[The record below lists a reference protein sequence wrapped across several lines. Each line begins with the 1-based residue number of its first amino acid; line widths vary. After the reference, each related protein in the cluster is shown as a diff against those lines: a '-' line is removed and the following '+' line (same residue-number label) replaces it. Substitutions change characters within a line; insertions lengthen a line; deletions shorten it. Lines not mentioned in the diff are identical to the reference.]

1 MTTDE
6 ILTEARDA
14 LAEDVILAEW
24 CTAQF
29 GKGPLIMLGLD
40 DKNPP
45 DEGDYPLVT
54 IIGIDQERGSSK
66 RETDWRLHLG
76 VGVVN
81 SEIVSTDSVKT
92 FTGMLQAEQMREIA
106 ENALYRAGLK
116 DVNTTGESSSE
127 SYHPLYVS
135 YSMVNVSMLKS
146 NRRALP

>member
-6 ILTEARDA
+6 LLIAARDA
-14 LAEDVILAEW
+14 LAADAALSEW
-24 CTAQF
+24 CVDRF
-29 GKGPLIMLGLD
+29 GKAPLVMLGLD

-45 DEGDYPLVT
+45 DEADYPIVAV
-54 IIGIDQERGSSK
+54 IGIDQERGNSK

-81 SEIVSTDSVKT
+81 SEIAESGSLRTY
-92 FTGMLQAEQMREIA
+92 TGMVQAEQMREIA

-116 DVNTTGESSSE
+116 DLNTTGESSSE

-135 YSMVNVSMLKS
+135 YSMVTVSMLKTT
-146 NRRALP
+146 RRGLP

>member
-6 ILTEARDA
+6 LLTAARDA
-14 LAEDVILAEW
+14 LAADSILSSW
-24 CTAQF
+24 CVDRF
-29 GKGPLIMLGLD
+29 GKVPLIMLGLD

-45 DEGDYPLVT
+45 EESEYPLVT
-54 IIGIDQERGSSK
+54 IIGIDQERGNAK

-81 SEIVSTDSVKT
+81 DEIVETDTTRT

-116 DVNTTGESSSE
+116 DLNTTGESSSE

>member
-1 MTTDE
+1 MTTDQLL
-6 ILTEARDA
+6 IAARDA
-14 LAEDVILAEW
+14 LSTDTELSAW
-24 CTAQF
+24 CVAQF
-29 GKGPLIMLGLD
+29 GKAPLVMLGLD

-45 DEGDYPLVT
+45 EESEYPLVT
-54 IIGIDQERGSSK
+54 IIGVDQERGNGK

-81 SEIVSTDSVKT
+81 SEIAESGSIRT

-116 DVNTTGESSSE
+116 DLNTTGESSSE